1 MREELVAAVDG
12 GGTKTVFIIADS
24 SGRIL
29 GMGKGGPV
37 NALFVPEGIAVES
50 VRDAAR
56 GGLGQAGFEAM
67 AADTPLHL
75 RAVYASVPG
84 ASREI
89 IESGL
94 SGLVLYDALKVEGD
108 DHATFRGAFP
118 EGHGVCVLAG
128 TGSFAIGRS
137 PDGRM
142 LTAGGWGPLLGDEGS
157 GYAIGLAGLRIVALA
172 SEGRCEATAL
182 TGMALEMFEVERA
195 RDIIRAGLVREKI
208 AGFATS
214 VSLAASQ
221 GDNIARRILADAG
234 RDLGLLG
241 GHILKGLG
249 MVGHG
254 CNVALSGGV
263 SRADVAL
270 VNSFETTLE
279 EIDRTCVIA
288 RPKLSP
294 AGGALLL
301 AYDVAGM
308 ELDASKMKTLMDCA
322 TQVRE
327 LCSQA

>member
-1 MREELVAAVDG
+1 MREDLVAAIDG

-37 NALFVPEGIAVES
+37 NALFVPEDTAVES
-50 VRDAAR
+50 VRSAAK
-56 GGLGQAGFEAM
+56 GGLEQAGFEEM
-67 AADTPLHL
+67 ADGPLHL
-75 RAVYASVPG
+75 GAVYASVPG
-84 ASREI
+84 ASRGI
-89 IESGL
+89 IEAGL
-94 SGLVLYDALKVEGD
+94 SGLGSYDALKVEGD

-118 EGHGVCVLAG
+118 EGYGVSVLAG

-137 PDGRM
+137 PDGKT

-157 GYAIGLAGLRIVALA
+157 GYAIGLAGLRAVALA

-221 GDNIARRILADAG
+221 GDNIACRILADAG

-249 MVGHG
+249 MLGQG
-254 CNVALSGGV
+254 CTVVLSGGV
-263 SRADVAL
+263 SRAGGAL
-270 VNSFETTLE
+270 VNSFESTLKA
-279 EIDRTCVIA
+279 IDESCVIA
-288 RPKLSP
+288 PPKLSP

-301 AYDVAGM
+301 AYDMAAM
-308 ELDASKMKTLMDCA
+308 ELSVSKMKTLMDYA
-322 TQVRE
+322 VQVGE
-327 LCSQA
+327 LCSKA